1 MIEVQGV
8 SKSYGTLVALN
19 RVSFSVSEN
28 QVLGFLGP
36 NGAGKSTAMK
46 IITTYLS
53 PDEGSVTVDG
63 IDVTRDPLAARNRIG
78 YLPET
83 APLYD
88 DMRVGDYVRFVARA
102 RGLDGAALKQRLDW
116 VYGATGITSELYKNV
131 NELSKGY
138 RQRVG
143 LAQALVH
150 DPHVLILDEPTSG
163 LDPHQIVGIRNL
175 IHDLAQTKT
184 IIFSTHILGEVSA
197 VTNRIAIINGGEIVA
212 DGFIDDLRRQAK
224 KENRYRV
231 RFGGADGDA
240 EGALRGLSGVTR
252 VASDGDGAPF
262 TVTCAVDHDLSKPI
276 SDLARA
282 KGWDLLELHAVQP
295 TLEDAFIAL
304 TRGGNRGD
312 ASAAAPKGGTPVA

>member
-102 RGLDGAALKQRLDW
+102 RGLEGDLLRKRLDW
-116 VYGATGITSELYKNV
+116 VYEATGIRSELYKTID
-131 NELSKGY
+131 ELSKGY

-212 DGFIDDLRRQAK
+212 DGYIDDLRRGAMR
-224 KENRYRV
+224 ENRYQV
-231 RFGGADGDA
+231 RFGGADGEA
-240 EGALRGLSGVTR
+240 EGALRGLEGVTGVR
-252 VASDGDGAPF
+252 AAATGDGAGAPWV
-262 TVTCAVDHDLSKPI
+262 VTSSVDRDLRKPI

-282 KGWDLLELHAVQP
+282 KGWDLLELHPVQP
-295 TLEDAFIAL
+295 SLEDAFIAL
-304 TRGGNRGD
+304 T
-312 ASAAAPKGGTPVA
+312 KGGVPVA

>member
-8 SKSYGTLVALN
+8 SKNYGTLVALN

-63 IDVTRDPLAARNRIG
+63 IDVSRDPLAARNRIG

-88 DMRVGDYVRFVARA
+88 DMRVGDYVRFVAQA
-102 RGLDGAALKQRLDW
+102 RGLDGGALKKRLDW
-116 VYGATGITSELYKNV
+116 VYEATGIRSELYKNI

-175 IHDLAQTKT
+175 IHDLAKTKT
-184 IIFSTHILGEVSA
+184 IIFSTHIMSEAEKLCDRIGILHRGQILALG
-197 VTNRIAIINGGEIVA
+197 
-212 DGFIDDLRRQAK
+212 
-224 KENRYRV
+224 
-231 RFGGADGDA
+231 
-240 EGALRGLSGVTR
+240 
-252 VASDGDGAPF
+252 
-262 TVTCAVDHDLSKPI
+262 
-276 SDLARA
+276 
-282 KGWDLLELHAVQP
+282 
-295 TLEDAFIAL
+295 TLEDHRERTGKHYLEDIFVHYVTTISQN
-304 TRGGNRGD
+304 GGDDILIDEFDREPR
-312 ASAAAPKGGTPVA
+312 A